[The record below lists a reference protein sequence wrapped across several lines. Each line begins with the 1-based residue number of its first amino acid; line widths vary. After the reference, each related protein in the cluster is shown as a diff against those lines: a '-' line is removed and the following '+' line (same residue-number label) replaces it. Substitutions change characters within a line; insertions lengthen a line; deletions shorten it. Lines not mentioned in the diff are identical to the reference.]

1 MNKNYSSLSFH
12 LVHFL
17 PCFMGI
23 CKNKDQNR
31 GESKNVVRISLAE
44 QSAAGIEQTS
54 AASEQTNSSMEDISV
69 NSMKLAN
76 LSEELNGFVQQFKLS
91 N

>member
-1 MNKNYSSLSFH
+1 MKANENKL
-12 LVHFL
+12 
-17 PCFMGI
+17 
-23 CKNKDQNR
+23 K
-31 GESKNVVRISLAE
+31 SKNVVRISLAE
-44 QSAAGIEQTS
+44 QPAAGIEQTS